1 MLIFELNTCRKGSN
15 VLYESEFSKAICNY
29 LFESHGEAEMVL
41 AFHGKSTYST
51 TKQFLEDEEDRN
63 QGLQW
68 KLNKAN
74 LQK

>member
-1 MLIFELNTCRKGSN
+1 MIFELNICRKGSN

-68 KLNKAN
+68 KLHKAN

>member
-1 MLIFELNTCRKGSN
+1 
-15 VLYESEFSKAICNY
+15 
-29 LFESHGEAEMVL
+29 MVL

-68 KLNKAN
+68 KLHKAN